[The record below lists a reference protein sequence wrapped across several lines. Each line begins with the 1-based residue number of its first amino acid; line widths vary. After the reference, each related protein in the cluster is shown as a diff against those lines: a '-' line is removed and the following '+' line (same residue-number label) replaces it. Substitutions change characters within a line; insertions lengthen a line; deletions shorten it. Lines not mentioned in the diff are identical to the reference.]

1 MANAD
6 TPFGLRPVYNS
17 NGSPYNGNALLCAFA
32 AGDAVAAFVGDPVKL
47 TGTAEAVTG
56 IPIVAQC
63 AATDA
68 IYGVIVGLEP
78 NRADLTLNYRVASTV
93 RYAMVCVDKGVM
105 YECQE
110 DSVGN
115 NLAVTEVGLATD
127 IVVGTGSTV
136 TGFSA
141 VELDASDT
149 ATAAGQLRIL
159 GLVRKPD
166 NEIGAN
172 AKWLVVINESQ
183 LAVTTDV

>member
-1 MANAD
+1 MPNAN

-17 NGSPYNGNALLCAFA
+17 NGSPYNGASLLCAFLA
-32 AGDAVAAFVGDPVKL
+32 SDSVAAFVGDPVKL

-56 IPIVAQC
+56 IAIVAQC
-63 AATDA
+63 AAGDA
-68 IYGVIVGLEP
+68 IYGVIVGFEP

-105 YECQE
+105 YACQE

-127 IVVGTGSTV
+127 IVVGTGSTI
-136 TGFSA
+136 TGASA
-141 VELDASDT
+141 VELDSSDT
-149 ATAAGQLRIL
+149 GTAAGQFRIL
-159 GLVRKPD
+159 GLVRSPD
-166 NEIGAN
+166 NEIGTD